1 MIPGMSAP
9 LHGPVSLNV
18 AFSPESAG
26 FVRQALETW
35 LGEQGSTDE
44 VVADARLVATELVSN
59 AIRHASPLSN
69 GTMLVRWHQE
79 DDLLALSVCDGG
91 GPTDPQQV
99 ESRPYDVDG
108 RGLRIVDELCA
119 RWWIERSSR
128 LHTVHIRMPLG

>member
-1 MIPGMSAP
+1 MIPGMAAP
-9 LHGPVSLNV
+9 LHGPVTLNIPFV
-18 AFSPESAG
+18 PESAG

-35 LGEQGSTDE
+35 LGQCGTTPE

-79 DDLLALSVCDGG
+79 DASLALSVCDGG
-91 GPTDPQQV
+91 GPTDPQPV
-99 ESRPYDVDG
+99 DGTPYDVDG

-119 RWWIERSSR
+119 RWWVERSSR
-128 LHTVHIRMPLG
+128 LHTVHVRLPLD